1 MGPIVQ
7 IQKRS
12 FKVDEFLLQNILVFL
27 VYCFFIF
34 LGFSRKNQKNRIKN
48 YWMIMCKSCLI
59 YEIILFYYYFW
70 DFFYELKKSCT
81 KNPAHFCTRNAK
93 SSTLRAGKIHT
104 QKSQMKNCKLIYFR
118 MLFFPL
124 LWTTDWLAPTGSLDR
139 YYRTS
144 SSSGYNAMHRKNFPK
159 YSTLEWVTSFL
170 MKIFIIY
177 ITFCIIKLNFY
188 GEHFVQEK
196 TQCFHGKHL
205 GAQKFQLEICFGM
218 CLTVTCVFL
227 FVAKCLFFFHQLTTS
242 SSFCPALQI
251 VM

>member
-1 MGPIVQ
+1 
-7 IQKRS
+7 
-12 FKVDEFLLQNILVFL
+12 
-27 VYCFFIF
+27 
-34 LGFSRKNQKNRIKN
+34 
-48 YWMIMCKSCLI
+48 MCKSCLI

-124 LWTTDWLAPTGSLDR
+124 LWTTDWLAPTGSLAR

-159 YSTLEWVTSFL
+159 YSTVEWINNFHT
-170 MKIFIIY
+170 KIFFNKRS
-177 ITFCIIKLNFY
+177 TLNQ
-188 GEHFVQEK
+188 HFVLLTLIFMVNISCRKNAMFSRQTFGRTK
-196 TQCFHGKHL
+196 ISTGNMFRNVPDGYMRFFVCCKVFIFFINSRR
-205 GAQKFQLEICFGM
+205 AQAF
-218 CLTVTCVFL
+218 
-227 FVAKCLFFFHQLTTS
+227 
-242 SSFCPALQI
+242 ALPYRL
-251 VM
+251 